1 MDEEMGAQKSAW
13 QRQAVNPGNLA
24 PAPAL
29 DDHFSM
35 TAGKCSGR
43 SSASGLERSW
53 GSCSSWQREQF
64 KFFLLYDFQ
73 LNTGA

>member
-24 PAPAL
+24 PASAL
-29 DDHFSM
+29 DDPFSM
-35 TAGKCSGR
+35 TAGNCSGR

-53 GSCSSWQREQF
+53 GSSWQREQF
-64 KFFLLYDFQ
+64 QFFLRYDFQ